1 MGCIGVGGVTMLEVI
16 GVLCCAAV
24 SVLCWSDYRAAR
36 GGWWAAVVF
45 GGGAALW
52 GLRLLL
58 EALA

>member
-1 MGCIGVGGVTMLEVI
+1 MLEVI